1 MGVRRRKSAIV
12 SGVADLGR
20 EETIKR
26 ALPQL
31 FDCPRP
37 LIPKLCHVR
46 AASCLSARCGVPPD
60 IVGRNYR
67 RLQLLGI
74 SLVGAE
80 AISRIMGAPFEDW
93 PWGS

>member
-37 LIPKLCHVR
+37 LIPKLCLCHSGTFELR
-46 AASCLSARCGVPPD
+46 HGEQ
-60 IVGRNYR
+60 IV
-67 RLQLLGI
+67 
-74 SLVGAE
+74 
-80 AISRIMGAPFEDW
+80 
-93 PWGS
+93 